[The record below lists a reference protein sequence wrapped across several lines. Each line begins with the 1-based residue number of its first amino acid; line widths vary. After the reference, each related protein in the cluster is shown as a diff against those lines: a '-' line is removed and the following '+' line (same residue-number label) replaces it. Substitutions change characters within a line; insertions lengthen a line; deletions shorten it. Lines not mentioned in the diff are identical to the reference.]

1 MTAELTVLSAFVAR
15 MPDPAVQL
23 AAWGVVFALSTLI
36 QAPSTSLLPTG
47 TALARDVPS
56 FRSLAR
62 YAGGI
67 LLLLTLVHL
76 LVAATPLYGVVV
88 RGAMGVPEEVAQ
100 QGRLALL
107 TMLPWSFGTGV
118 RRFLQGVM
126 IRHGR
131 PRVVI
136 IGSMLRLAVGAAV
149 MAVGSA
155 AGWLPGARLAAF
167 AIIVA
172 VLTEMAYNVLMFA
185 FGVRRSLAAR
195 DPAAEPLTLPRFFGF
210 YAPLVLVTVL
220 TMFVQTL
227 VTVVLGRMPR
237 PLESLAVWPV
247 LNSFLVM
254 LQGPG
259 LAYTEVSISLL
270 DRPGARAMLGRVAF
284 VASAALTGLLA
295 VLALTP
301 LSQLWFGSVSGLTG
315 EYLDLAVAGLW
326 LALLVPGLRLV
337 GSWYQGV
344 IIHARRTLA
353 ILESV
358 AVFLVVGALVLGA
371 GVAWGGTAGLYVGVV
386 GLTFSLAAQA
396 GWLGR
401 RAELLRQERLGVGT
415 TLGGAA

>member
-67 LLLLTLVHL
+67 LLVLTLVHL

-155 AGWLPGARLAAF
+155 ASWLPGARLAAF

-172 VLTEMAYNVLMFA
+172 VLTEMAYNVLM
-185 FGVRRSLAAR
+185 
-195 DPAAEPLTLPRFFGF
+195 FFGF

-301 LSQLWFGSVSGLTG
+301 LSRLWFGSVSGLTG

-337 GSWYQGV
+337 GSWYQGL

-358 AVFLVVGALVLGA
+358 VVFLVVGALVLGA
-371 GVAWGGTAGLYVGVV
+371 GVVWGGTAGLYVGVV

-401 RAELLRQERLGVGT
+401 RAELLRQEGLGVGT
-415 TLGGAA
+415 TLGGTA